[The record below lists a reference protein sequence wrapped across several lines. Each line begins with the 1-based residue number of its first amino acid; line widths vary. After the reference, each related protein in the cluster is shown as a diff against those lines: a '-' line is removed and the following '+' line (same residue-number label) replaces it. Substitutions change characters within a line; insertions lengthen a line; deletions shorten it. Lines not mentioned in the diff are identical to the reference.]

1 MTGQSV
7 VYSHRLGELAAVGD
21 HDLLGGL
28 AGGGTDALDG
38 LDDVQTL
45 GHGAEHDVLAV
56 EPGGLH
62 GAEEE
67 LGAVGVG
74 ARVGHGEDAGAG
86 VLELEVLI
94 REFGAV
100 DGLSAGAVVV
110 GEVSALAHEVGDDA
124 VEGGAL
130 EAEALLAGAERAEVL
145 CLGKFGV
152 GDGFGQ
158 ALVGGRSKR
167 FLTAATV
174 RPGKV
179 REQGG
184 NKDEGDAIWATGRTG
199 GLGDDVRTELWTWE
213 GG

>member
-38 LDDVQTL
+38 LDDFQTL

-74 ARVGHGEDAGAG
+74 ARVGHGEDAGSG
-86 VLELEVLI
+86 VGEGEVLVG
-94 REFGAV
+94 EGPAV
-100 DGLSAGAVVV
+100 DGPTARAVVV
-110 GEVSALAHEVGDDA
+110 GEVTALAPV
-124 VEGGAL
+124 
-130 EAEALLAGAERAEVL
+130 
-145 CLGKFGV
+145 
-152 GDGFGQ
+152 
-158 ALVGGRSKR
+158 
-167 FLTAATV
+167 
-174 RPGKV
+174 
-179 REQGG
+179 
-184 NKDEGDAIWATGRTG
+184 AIG
-199 GLGDDVRTELWTWE
+199 
-213 GG
+213 